1 MAEQLRIGTSGWIY
15 KHWKGLFYPGD
26 LAQKSWLE
34 FYARH
39 FDTVEI
45 NATFY
50 RLPKPSTFES
60 WYNRTPE
67 GFLWAVKASKF
78 ITHTKRLKG
87 CEEPIQRFYN
97 SVEPLREK
105 LGPLLFQLPP
115 SLTFDESLFKEFC
128 SLLKTS
134 FTHALE
140 VRHKSWI
147 QERAFQIMSD
157 YNIAF
162 CISDTAGR
170 YPFHEIITA
179 DFIYIRLHG
188 SQKLYASLYTKD
200 EIKQWAEKIIKWDK
214 PTFVYFD
221 NDFEGYAIQNA
232 RELKDFFLT
241 KS

>member
-1 MAEQLRIGTSGWIY
+1 MGLQCRIGTSGWNY
-15 KHWKGLFYPGD
+15 KHWKGLFYPEKVS
-26 LAQKSWLE
+26 QKKWLE

-50 RLPKPSTFES
+50 RLPKPSTFEL
-60 WYNRTPE
+60 WRCRTPE

-78 ITHTKRLKG
+78 ITHTKRLKE
-87 CEEPIQRFYN
+87 CEEPLKRFYD
-97 SVEPLREK
+97 SVVMLKEK

-115 SLTFDESLFKEFC
+115 SLAFDPSLFREFC
-128 SLLKTS
+128 SLLNPM
-134 FTHALE
+134 FQHVLE

-147 QERAFQIMSD
+147 SDEAFQIMGD
-157 YNIAF
+157 FNIAF

-170 YPFHEIITA
+170 YPYHETVTA

-188 SQKLYASLYTKD
+188 SKKLYASLYTDD
-200 EIKQWAEKIIKWDK
+200 EIRQWAGKIKKWDMF
-214 PTFVYFD
+214 TFVYFD

-232 RELKDFFLT
+232 KQLKDLLQ
-241 KS
+241 SQ